1 MTHTT
6 VAAVKERLD
15 NGEELYI
22 IDVREMG
29 EYQDDNIGALLVP
42 LSEIR
47 NFEADAIEDYKENEI
62 IIHCKSGKRSM
73 EAAMILE
80 QMGFKN
86 LVNLDGGIME
96 WRAQLGAQNLK

>member
-6 VAAVKERLD
+6 VSAVKDRLD
-15 NGEELYI
+15 KGEELYI
-22 IDVREMG
+22 IDVREAG
-29 EYQDDNIGALLVP
+29 EYAEDNIGALLLP
-42 LSEIR
+42 LSDIR
-47 NFEADAIEDYKENEI
+47 NFEAEAIEDYKENEI

-96 WRAQLGAQNLK
+96 WRAQLGGQNLK